1 MRHEKAETLLRV
13 ALGMAGSA
21 EGLSLQDIQRNFSDR
36 PLSRRTAERLRDA
49 VERLF
54 PQLEQANPGDL
65 PKRWR
70 LPDNSLRGLAA
81 ITANELADLAI
92 AAAVLR
98 GSRLAAHADTLDR
111 IASKLKAATKR
122 VDRLRIEPDLDL
134 LNESE
139 GIVFRPGPRPKLDG
153 AVIAALRDA
162 ILASRKVRIHY
173 RYRGS
178 GKRGFE
184 TVRPYGF
191 LYGSRHYL
199 VAWSENAGDFRNY
212 ALANIERSETLTTSF
227 ARRRNFSLTAYVEQ
241 SFGVFRET
249 PFETIWRFD
258 ATAAPHAREFLFH
271 PSQTLKNQADG
282 SLVVRIKAGGALEM
296 AWHLRQWGEHVT
308 VLKPKNFWR
317 RVRKAE
323 AMALP

>member
-1 MRHEKAETLLRV
+1 MRHDKAETLLRI
-13 ALGMAGSA
+13 ALRMAGSA

-70 LPDNSLRGLAA
+70 FPDNSLRGLGA
-81 ITANELADLAI
+81 ITANELADLAT
-92 AAAVLR
+92 ATSVLR
-98 GSRLAAHADTLDR
+98 RSRLAAQADTLDR
-111 IASKLKAATKR
+111 IAAKLNAATKR
-122 VDRLRIEPDLDL
+122 ADRLRIEPDLDL
-134 LNESE
+134 LNEFE
-139 GIVFRPGPRPKLDG
+139 GIALRPGPQLKFDG

-178 GKRGFE
+178 GRRGFE

-212 ALANIERSETLTTSF
+212 ALANIERSETLKTSF
-227 ARRRNFSLTAYVEQ
+227 GRRRNFGLAAYVEQ

-271 PSQTLKNQADG
+271 PSQTLEDRADG
-282 SLVVRIKAGGALEM
+282 SLLVRLKAGGALEM
-296 AWHLRQWGEHVT
+296 AWHLSQWGKHVT
-308 VLKPKNFWR
+308 VLEPKDFWR

-323 AMALP
+323 ASVFP